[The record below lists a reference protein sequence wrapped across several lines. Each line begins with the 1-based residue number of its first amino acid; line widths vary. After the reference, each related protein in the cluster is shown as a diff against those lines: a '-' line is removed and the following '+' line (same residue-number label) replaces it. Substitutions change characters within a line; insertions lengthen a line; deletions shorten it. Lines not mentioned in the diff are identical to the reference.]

1 MESFD
6 LVGTVT
12 GIVLT
17 YLLLSLICTALHEL
31 LELIFKMR
39 ARKLWDGVVAM
50 LKGDAVAFYNHILI
64 QGLRQQ
70 TAGVTDTVSTTT
82 SRPAPKTL
90 PSYIPSHTFAQVVMD
105 LALGGQPLAT
115 GTRADSLGNTLTVPG
130 SSFDFATRVAS
141 LPEGSQLKAILLPLA
156 TTAGQDLADVQRTV
170 EGWYDAAMD
179 RVAGAYKRYTLQV
192 VFALGLIV
200 AAVTNADS
208 IALVNSISTSNGLR
222 TALVHLADQVSVH
235 PDAFNGGAK
244 TLTTDLSTCP
254 APFTAVT
261 CSEPARS
268 LALLKSQGL
277 PLGWETFPSSLGA
290 WLWKVLGLIATGVA
304 LSMGAPFWFDV
315 LNKIMVLRS
324 TVKPAEKS
332 PEEQSKS

>member
-50 LKGDAVAFYNHILI
+50 LKDDTVAFYNHVLI
-64 QGLRQQ
+64 QGLRRQ
-70 TAGVTDTVSTTT
+70 TAGTAITDITRTP
-82 SRPAPKTL
+82 PATAL

-105 LALGGQPLAT
+105 LALGRTPPTGGT
-115 GTRADSLGNTLTVPG
+115 GTNDQGMSLPPG
-130 SSFDFATRVAS
+130 SGDFIGKIES
-141 LPEGSQLKAILLPLA
+141 LPDDSRLKAVLLSLV
-156 TTAGQDLADVQRTV
+156 TTAGQDLADVQRNV

-179 RVAGAYKRYTLQV
+179 RVAGSYKRYALQV

-208 IALVNSISTSNGLR
+208 VALVNSISTSNGLS
-222 TALVHLADQVSVH
+222 TALVHLADQVSAH
-235 PDAFNGGAK
+235 PEAFNGGAK

-254 APFTAVT
+254 APFTAAA
-261 CSEPARS
+261 CSEPVRS
-268 LALLKSQGL
+268 LALLKAQGL
-277 PLGWETFPSSLGA
+277 PLGWETLPSSPGA
-290 WLWKVLGLIATGVA
+290 WFFKVIGLIATGVA

-315 LNKIMVLRS
+315 LNRIMVLRS

-332 PEEQSKS
+332 PEERSKS